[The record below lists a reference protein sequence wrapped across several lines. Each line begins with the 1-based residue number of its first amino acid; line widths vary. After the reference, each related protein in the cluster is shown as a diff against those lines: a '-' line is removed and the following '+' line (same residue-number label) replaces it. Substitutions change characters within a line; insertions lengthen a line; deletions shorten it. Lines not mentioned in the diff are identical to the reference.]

1 MVKASE
7 LTKTHYRSGEV
18 AKMIGVTTRTVQTY
32 CRKGVLDEVMNNDHA
47 RLIPRESVVKY
58 LDERGLYFDDSS
70 LRRDIVYARVSTG
83 KQKKRGD
90 LDRQVQDV
98 VMYASS
104 RNPVGLTVI
113 QDVGSGLN
121 DKRKGILR
129 LIDMVEN
136 DEVSRVFVNYRD
148 RLTRFGFNYLETVF
162 SKHNTEIIIVS
173 NDENNKTVSEE
184 LAEDIISIIHSFSG
198 KLYGMRLKLRDD
210 IYDELSKGE

>member
-104 RNPVGLTVI
+104 KNPVGLTVI

>member
-104 RNPVGLTVI
+104 KNPVGLTVI

-121 DKRKGILR
+121 DKRKGILK

-136 DEVSRVFVNYRD
+136 DEVLRVFVNYRD

>member
-104 RNPVGLTVI
+104 KNPVGLTVI

-198 KLYGMRLKLRDD
+198 KLYGMRRKLRDD

>member
-104 RNPVGLTVI
+104 KNPVGLTVI

-121 DKRKGILR
+121 DKRKGILK

-136 DEVSRVFVNYRD
+136 DEVSRVFVNYKD